1 MLITSFFIAG
11 QAGNLSGFTLLH
23 KLSPSDNQTNYFSFY
38 AISDLLPLGI
48 IFQQWRRGVSFFEST
63 GYLGL
68 AESVWGNRIR
78 PRKQKRKVKVKQRE
92 NREETLYFFYFY
104 QVFVWVR
111 KFF

>member
-92 NREETLYFFYFY
+92 NREETLYFFLFLSGLCMG
-104 QVFVWVR
+104 
-111 KFF
+111 